1 MEKKRP
7 SSSIRAKL
15 GAAVKRTS
23 ATGVKRQKTRDAA
36 KVAEALDALDDLDV
50 TLAGAPYSYPHAVS
64 AYSYEGSPHIDYSNM
79 EMVIAEPPA
88 PAPALAPTPAPAP
101 APALAPA
108 PARYYRAPAEPCARQ
123 STEAR
128 VRFVSVPALNFSAP
142 GALGVRALQRNMD
155 KLADYLNG
163 LSGKKLALAAHFD
176 ESRAHS
182 SRSLDFLHYVRRLS
196 RYDASEKNLKRFI
209 DMSNEYYFKLIEH
222 AHALVEILVN
232 VSYSRKSTRAA
243 RRLTS
248 FVNMCAAHALG
259 PMLARLEGGAR
270 TSTPPGVG
278 RDEDEED
285 DEPAISYAKRLNRSL
300 YFLLNKKLLQLGE
313 FVFYK
318 YTQDNDRPSNGAR
331 DNDRGASGAPTTRTL
346 KIFDV
351 DVEVVQIAI
360 NLYY

>member
-88 PAPALAPTPAPAP
+88 PAPAPALAP
-101 APALAPA
+101 APA

-155 KLADYLNG
+155 KLGDYLNG
-163 LSGKKLALAAHFD
+163 LSGKKLALAEHFD

-270 TSTPPGVG
+270 ASAAPGVG

-300 YFLLNKKLLQLGE
+300 YFLLNKKLLQLNE

-318 YTQDNDRPSNGAR
+318 YTHDNDRGAAR

-351 DVEVVQIAI
+351 DVEVVQIDI

>member
-50 TLAGAPYSYPHAVS
+50 ALAGAPYSYPHAVS

-88 PAPALAPTPAPAP
+88 PAPAL

-248 FVNMCAAHALG
+248 FVNLCAAHALG

-270 TSTPPGVG
+270 ASAAPGAV

-331 DNDRGASGAPTTRTL
+331 DNDRGASGAPTTRAL

>member
-23 ATGVKRQKTRDAA
+23 AHGVKKQKTRDAA

-50 TLAGAPYSYPHAVS
+50 SLAASAAYSYPHDVS
-64 AYSYEGSPHIDYSNM
+64 AYSSAYSYAGSPHIDYSNM
-79 EMVIAEPPA
+79 EMAIAEPEPDPRA
-88 PAPALAPTPAPAP
+88 PPPPAPAP
-101 APALAPA
+101 APA
-108 PARYYRAPAEPCARQ
+108 PARYHRAPAEPCARQ
-123 STEAR
+123 STDAR
-128 VRFVSVPALNFSAP
+128 VRFVAVPALNFSAP
-142 GALGVRALQRNMD
+142 GAFGVRALQRNMD
-155 KLADYLNG
+155 KLGDYLNG

-182 SRSLDFLHYVRRLS
+182 SRSLDFLHYVRRLL
-196 RYDASEKNLKRFI
+196 RYDASEKNLKLFI

-248 FVNMCAAHALG
+248 FVNLCAAHALG

-270 TSTPPGVG
+270 ASAVAGAG
-278 RDEDEED
+278 ERDEDEED
-285 DEPAISYAKRLNRSL
+285 DEPTISYAKRLNRSL
-300 YFLLNKKLLQLGE
+300 YFLLNKKLLQLNE

-318 YTQDNDRPSNGAR
+318 YTH
-331 DNDRGASGAPTTRTL
+331 DNDRGAARDDDRGASRASTTRTL

-351 DVEVVQIAI
+351 DVEVVQIDI
-360 NLYY
+360 NLHY

>member
-1 MEKKRP
+1 
-7 SSSIRAKL
+7 
-15 GAAVKRTS
+15 
-23 ATGVKRQKTRDAA
+23 
-36 KVAEALDALDDLDV
+36 
-50 TLAGAPYSYPHAVS
+50 
-64 AYSYEGSPHIDYSNM
+64 
-79 EMVIAEPPA
+79 
-88 PAPALAPTPAPAP
+88 
-101 APALAPA
+101 
-108 PARYYRAPAEPCARQ
+108 
-123 STEAR
+123 
-128 VRFVSVPALNFSAP
+128 
-142 GALGVRALQRNMD
+142 MD
-155 KLADYLNG
+155 KLGDYLNG

-259 PMLARLEGGAR
+259 PMLARLEGGTRA
-270 TSTPPGVG
+270 SAVAGAV

-331 DNDRGASGAPTTRTL
+331 DNDRGASGAPTTRAL